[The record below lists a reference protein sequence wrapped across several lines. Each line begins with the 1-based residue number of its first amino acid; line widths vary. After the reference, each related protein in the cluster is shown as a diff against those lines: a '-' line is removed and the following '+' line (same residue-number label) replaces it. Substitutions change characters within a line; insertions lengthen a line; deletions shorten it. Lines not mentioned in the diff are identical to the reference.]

1 MTTRDDASRRD
12 LKSFFASL
20 SPEVKTVAAIAILLL
35 GLASVIA
42 HAREYAGVERFSKDF
57 ALDYASAKAAVE
69 GGDPYASIAE
79 LVGRYL
85 DPPPEVLANNILP
98 GANWHPPFKLI
109 VTMPLTALPYQA
121 AGVVWL
127 LLSAA
132 CIVGAGVLLGSEL
145 GWSRR
150 ASWVLGVGTLAIP
163 IVQIDL
169 SAGQLNGPMLLL
181 LVLTWRAIR
190 RGNDVVGG
198 IAFGVL
204 VALKF
209 YPAFLALPLLA
220 MRRYRAVFVAAGCA
234 VLLTVGGTLVLGID
248 HARGLLEAGRGN
260 EGFSYWDQSPANIS
274 WWGIATRWLQPNG
287 WVSAGLD
294 APAAGIALA
303 VAGIVAWTASAL
315 RSRGGFVDDPLLAA
329 VPLMLL
335 VWPIVW
341 VHYPILA
348 IPWAVLAIRAALSIG
363 RPALLFGVI
372 VTVIVLLMGFPPGG
386 SPIERASSLEVAITY
401 QLPTIALIASVVIQ
415 RTVRVPSLASEQ
427 GGARTATPASSGE
440 R

>member
-1 MTTRDDASRRD
+1 
-12 LKSFFASL
+12 
-20 SPEVKTVAAIAILLL
+20 VAAIAVLLL

-42 HAREYAGVERFSKDF
+42 HAREYAGIERFSKDF
-57 ALDYASAKAAVE
+57 ALDYSSAKAVVD
-69 GGDPYASIAE
+69 GGDPYASIGE

-98 GANWHPPFKLI
+98 GANWHTPFKLI
-109 VTMPLTALPYQA
+109 VTVPLTALPYRA
-121 AGVVWL
+121 AGVLWL

-132 CIVGAGVLLGSEL
+132 CIVAAGVLFGSEL

-150 ASWVLGVGTLAIP
+150 AAFVLGVGMLGIP

-169 SAGQLNGPMLLL
+169 SAGQLNGPMLLV

-190 RGNDVVGG
+190 RGHDVAGG
-198 IAFGVL
+198 IALGVL

-234 VLLTVGGTLVLGID
+234 VLLTLGGALVLGAD
-248 HARGLLEAGRGN
+248 HARSFLEAGRGN
-260 EGFSYWDQSPANIS
+260 EGFAYWDQAPANIS

-294 APAAGIALA
+294 APAAAMVLA
-303 VAGIVAWTASAL
+303 VAGMVAWTAAAL
-315 RSRGGFVDDPLLAA
+315 RPKSGLVDEPLLAA

-335 VWPIVW
+335 AWPIVW
-341 VHYPILA
+341 VHYPVLA
-348 IPWAVLAIRAALSIG
+348 IPWAVLAIRSALSSD
-363 RPALLFGVI
+363 RPVLFFGVC
-372 VTVIVLLMGFPPGG
+372 VTAIVLLMGFPPGG
-386 SPIERASSLEVAITY
+386 SPIERASSLEVAIRY
-401 QLPTIALIASVVIQ
+401 QLPTAALLVAVIIE
-415 RTVRVPSLASEQ
+415 RTVRVGASGVPSSEH
-427 GGARTATPASSGE
+427 AHTVP
-440 R
+440 